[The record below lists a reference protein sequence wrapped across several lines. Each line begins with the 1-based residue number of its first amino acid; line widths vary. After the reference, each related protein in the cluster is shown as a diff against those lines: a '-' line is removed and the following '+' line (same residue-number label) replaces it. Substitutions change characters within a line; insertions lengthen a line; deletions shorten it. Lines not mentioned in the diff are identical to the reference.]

1 MTIFNLPLNNW
12 YEQKSNQFNLKP
24 PIVTI
29 TLLFPL
35 NLKNVNALNW
45 LVFVLKKLS
54 FLNLFLLEESNKE
67 INFET
72 ESIILKST
80 KNLTCFLY

>member
-1 MTIFNLPLNNW
+1 MNKEVI
-12 YEQKSNQFNLKP
+12 NLKP

-29 TLLFPL
+29 TLLFTL